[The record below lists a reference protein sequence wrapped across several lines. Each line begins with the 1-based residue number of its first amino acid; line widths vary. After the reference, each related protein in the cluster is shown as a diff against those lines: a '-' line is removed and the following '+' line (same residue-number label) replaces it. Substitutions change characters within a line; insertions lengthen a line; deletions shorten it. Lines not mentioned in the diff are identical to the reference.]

1 MADPMR
7 LTLTHRRRDRLA
19 GAAFT
24 LPAVALFAV
33 FFAAPL
39 AYMVWIALNDWPL
52 LGEPE
57 FIGVENF
64 VKILGDDEFWRA
76 AGFTLNFAL
85 LLVPMLFLVGLVL
98 ALVLQSNGRA
108 TTVVRT
114 AVFLPVS
121 LGFAAASYLWL
132 SLLNPQV
139 GVANKFMQDVGLVTS
154 SVNWFDSGIKA
165 LLVIVLITVWKF
177 AGFSMVAF
185 INGLNS
191 IPREIEEAAEVD
203 GAGRVRTFFLI
214 KLPLL
219 RQTIAFVLTFLL
231 VTAFLTFDQFY
242 ILTAGGPQ
250 NSTITLVY
258 RIYNTSFIKNDLGE
272 GAAMSLLFLV
282 FLGILTGVQLF
293 LLRTKKDGAK

>member
-1 MADPMR
+1 MNTSSTSA
-7 LTLTHRRRDRLA
+7 RRRGRYA
-19 GAAFT
+19 GVAFT
-24 LPAVALFAV
+24 LPATVLFAV
-33 FFAAPL
+33 FFVSPL

-52 LGEPE
+52 LGDHE
-57 FIGVENF
+57 FVGLENF
-64 VKILGDDEFWRA
+64 GKILQDADFWRA
-76 AGFTLNFAL
+76 AGFTINFAL
-85 LLVPMLFLVGLVL
+85 LLVPVLFVVGLVL
-98 ALVLQSNGRA
+98 ALILQSNGRVTA
-108 TTVVRT
+108 VVRT

-132 SLLNPQV
+132 SLLSPQV
-139 GVANKFMQDVGLVTS
+139 GVGNKFMQDLGLIAS
-154 SVNWFDSGIKA
+154 PVNWFDTGIKA
-165 LLVIVLITVWKF
+165 LLVVVVITVWKF

-185 INGLNS
+185 INGLHA
-191 IPREIEEAAEVD
+191 IPRELEEAAQMD
-203 GAGRVRTFFLI
+203 GAGRMRTFFLI

-272 GAAMSLLFLV
+272 GSAMSLLFLAV
-282 FLGILTGVQLF
+282 LAVLTAIQLF
-293 LLRTKKDGAK
+293 LLRNRREDAR